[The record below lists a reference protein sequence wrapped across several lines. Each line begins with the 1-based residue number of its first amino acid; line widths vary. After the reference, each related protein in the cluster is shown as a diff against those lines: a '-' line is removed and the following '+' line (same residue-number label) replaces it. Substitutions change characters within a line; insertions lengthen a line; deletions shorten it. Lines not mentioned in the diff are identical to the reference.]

1 MDDQVDGLND
11 DLHGSSGGG
20 GDAGAIDQE
29 FVDLEDQE
37 PSGSGIGQDGD
48 KRVRS
53 ASYLAGV
60 YGRVFV
66 PKQNNWQRSFR

>member
-1 MDDQVDGLND
+1 MND
-11 DLHGSSGGG
+11 DVHGS
-20 GDAGAIDQE
+20 AGAVDQE

-53 ASYLAGV
+53 ASYLAGIFNFSQSIQWADIP
-60 YGRVFV
+60 YGQLR
-66 PKQNNWQRSFR
+66 